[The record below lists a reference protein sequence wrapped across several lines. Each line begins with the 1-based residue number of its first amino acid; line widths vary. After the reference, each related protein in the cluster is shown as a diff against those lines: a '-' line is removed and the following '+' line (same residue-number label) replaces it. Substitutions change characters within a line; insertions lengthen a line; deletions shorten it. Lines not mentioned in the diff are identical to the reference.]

1 MAGSVTGTLTGWT
14 AGAGVE
20 YGITSSWLLK
30 PEYLY
35 VGFPGQNLT
44 EINPTFPTFTAT
56 ASNRVGLHY
65 KFAAPSARLPAH
77 AVGLAT

>member
-14 AGAGVE
+14 AGAGLE
-20 YGITSSWLLK
+20 YSITSSWLLK
-30 PEYLY
+30 AEYLY

-56 ASNRVGLHY
+56 ASNRLSASIVRLGLDY
-65 KFAAPSARLPAH
+65 KFALPL
-77 AVGLAT
+77 LAGY